1 MPLDLEGIKKKG
13 MQFMYCILRLNNLK
27 KSSSTLLKNNWF
39 CIIFQYLHVCSKIST
54 SVQRR
59 GWGMKQ

>member
-27 KSSSTLLKNNWF
+27 K
-39 CIIFQYLHVCSKIST
+39 IISYTFKKQLILH
-54 SVQRR
+54 
-59 GWGMKQ
+59 